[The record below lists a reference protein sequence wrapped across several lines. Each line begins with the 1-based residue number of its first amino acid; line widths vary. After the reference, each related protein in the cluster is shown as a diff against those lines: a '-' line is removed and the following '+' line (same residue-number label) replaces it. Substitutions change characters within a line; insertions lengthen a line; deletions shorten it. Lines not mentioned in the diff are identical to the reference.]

1 MSIIEEIHKNAQEIN
16 NFPQQKVY
24 NWANKANGEY
34 NSSIDYLKE
43 YNPKL
48 LEKMFKL
55 LPKEPTRDD
64 VKRCYELLKKPKI
77 IVAHLDCL
85 AHCFSTFKTIKKV
98 VQENNL
104 QDRVIIPKDGE
115 IVSL

>member
-1 MSIIEEIHKNAQEIN
+1 MNAAL
-16 NFPQQKVY
+16 PLYDGVKGSSTM
-24 NWANKANGEY
+24 GE
-34 NSSIDYLKE
+34 
-43 YNPKL
+43 
-48 LEKMFKL
+48 
-55 LPKEPTRDD
+55 DD
-64 VKRCYELLKKPKI
+64 VKRCYELFKKPKI